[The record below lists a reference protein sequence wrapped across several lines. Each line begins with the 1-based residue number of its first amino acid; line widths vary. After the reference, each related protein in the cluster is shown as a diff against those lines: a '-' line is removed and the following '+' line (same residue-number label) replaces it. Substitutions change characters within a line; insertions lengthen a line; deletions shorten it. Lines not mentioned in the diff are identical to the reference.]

1 MTSDSTKKGK
11 IPQFEEDVTLK
22 DLGIEPSCP
31 HCGSEYVF
39 GMSRIVGYFSVIES
53 WNKSKQAELKR
64 RQKGNYWSEEEIQ

>member
-11 IPQFEEDVTLK
+11 IPQFEEDITLK

-64 RQKGNYWSEEEIQ
+64 RQKGNYWPEEELQ

>member
-1 MTSDSTKKGK
+1 MTPESTKKGK
-11 IPQFEEDVTLK
+11 IPHFEEDVTLK

-64 RQKGNYWSEEEIQ
+64 RQKGNYWPEEELQ

>member
-1 MTSDSTKKGK
+1 MTPESTKKGK
-11 IPQFEEDVTLK
+11 IPQFKEDVTLK

-64 RQKGNYWSEEEIQ
+64 RQKGNYWSEEVIQ